1 MDEQLDYYRVRASRS
16 QLTSRLLNRY
26 GSLAEAQHGLINWQ
40 SGWEAIWLA
49 VWLAKDGQVFW
60 QTDRL
65 VDCSAVFQTGTL
77 SAWFCFMII
86 ASIVDVTVNIK
97 GSYHDSGLE
106 DEYILNMWLIINC
119 LISLC
124 VFGFPL
130 EMWLCLFPCVKS
142 TIHHCMSMLLTMYLT
157 FPDTKTPTRLCISS
171 SPTLLCVSSL
181 NVAVFV
187 TSATSA
193 CACVCVS
200 VPHPAMCVCL

>member
-86 ASIVDVTVNIK
+86 ASIVDITVNIK

-124 VFGFPL
+124 AFGFPL
-130 EMWLCLFPCVKS
+130 EMWLCVCFPGSNPLYITVCLCYWQCIWLFLIQRRP
-142 TIHHCMSMLLTMYLT
+142 H
-157 FPDTKTPTRLCISS
+157 
-171 SPTLLCVSSL
+171 
-181 NVAVFV
+181 
-187 TSATSA
+187 
-193 CACVCVS
+193 VCVS
-200 VPHPAMCVCL
+200 VPLQPCFASVPLT